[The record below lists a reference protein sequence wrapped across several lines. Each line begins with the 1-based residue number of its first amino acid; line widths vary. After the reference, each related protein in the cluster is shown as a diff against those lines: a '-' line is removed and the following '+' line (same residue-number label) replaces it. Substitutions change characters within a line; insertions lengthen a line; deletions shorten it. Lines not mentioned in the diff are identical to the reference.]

1 MSRPT
6 GSLDHC
12 IDLPC
17 ELRAARRARHHVAG
31 ALRSRGW
38 AEVDVERA
46 MLAVS
51 ELVANAVVH
60 GGSDVRLRLRLGDGL
75 RIEVTDRRPAA
86 AVHPR
91 ALDPRRTTGRGLQL
105 VDHMS
110 RAWGVA
116 RSAGS
121 KTVWCE
127 LEPGA
132 ADTQVTATA

>member
-1 MSRPT
+1 MNGRPGT
-6 GSLDHC
+6 LDDC
-12 IDLPC
+12 IELPP

-38 AEVDVERA
+38 DEADVERA

-51 ELVANAVVH
+51 ELVSNAVVH
-60 GGSDVRLRLRLGDGL
+60 GGSDVRLRLRLEDDL

-86 AVHPR
+86 AVRPR
-91 ALDPRRTTGRGLQL
+91 ALDPGRIGGRGLQL

-116 RSAGS
+116 RSAGA

-132 ADTQVTATA
+132 PRTPR

>member
-1 MSRPT
+1 MSRRT
-6 GSLDHC
+6 GTLDDS
-12 IDLPC
+12 IDLPG

-31 ALRSRGW
+31 ALRSCDW
-38 AEVDVERA
+38 DEADVERA

-60 GGSDVRLRLRLGDGL
+60 GGGDVRLRLRLGDDL
-75 RIEVTDRRPAA
+75 RIEVTDRRPGA
-86 AVHPR
+86 AVRPR
-91 ALDPRRTTGRGLQL
+91 PHDPGRVGGRGLHL

-116 RSAGS
+116 RSAGA

-132 ADTQVTATA
+132 PRTPR